1 MPEPGTD
8 PRNAP
13 AGAPEAEKDDPS
25 RDTIPLS
32 PAEWDRLF
40 AAVGDDYLFGR
51 EPSNLART
59 ALRFWKARREEERGP
74 LLDLGC
80 GEGRDAVFFAQEG
93 FDVLAVDGSE
103 VALRKTMALA
113 EATGVALKSYQ
124 CDIRDYRLPHAFS
137 FLHVNNSLQ
146 FLGEACLPYLDHLR
160 EQTPPGGLHSVSVMT
175 RDYTPER
182 EGLYRFDRNEL
193 KLIYRDWTILFYT
206 EEMVW
211 REPISRYLSF
221 AQVVAVRP

>member
-1 MPEPGTD
+1 VTEPSPASPDTRAGEPETEQD
-8 PRNAP
+8 AS
-13 AGAPEAEKDDPS
+13 A
-25 RDTIPLS
+25 RDTIPLD

-40 AAVGDDYLFGR
+40 TAAGDDYVFGR

-59 ALRFWKARREEERGP
+59 ALRFWKTMRQEERGP

-103 VALRKTMALA
+103 TALQKTAALAKAAGIALRPCR
-113 EATGVALKSYQ
+113 G
-124 CDIRDYRLPHAFS
+124 DIRGYRLPHAFS

-146 FLGEACLPYLDHLR
+146 FLGEACLPYLDYLR
-160 EQTPPGGLHSVSVMT
+160 KETPPGGLHSVSVMT

-182 EGLYRFDRNEL
+182 VGLYRFDRNEL
-193 KLIYRDWTILFYT
+193 KLLYRDWTIKFYS

-211 REPISRYLSF
+211 REPIGRYLSF

>member
-1 MPEPGTD
+1 MAEPCPD
-8 PRNAP
+8 PLDAL
-13 AGAPEAEKDDPS
+13 AGESAEAKIVRS
-25 RDTIPLS
+25 RDTIPLG
-32 PAEWDRLF
+32 PGEWDKLF

-59 ALRFWKARREEERGP
+59 ALRYWKTMRQEERGP

-103 VALRKTMALA
+103 AALRKTAALA
-113 EATGVALKSYQ
+113 AEIGVVLKPCL
-124 CDIRDYRLPHAFS
+124 CDIRDYRLPHEFY
-137 FLHVNNSLQ
+137 FLHINNSLQ
-146 FLGEACLPYLDHLR
+146 FLGEECLPYLDHLR
-160 EQTPPGGLHSVSVMT
+160 KRTPSGGLHAVGAMT

-182 EGLYRFDRNEL
+182 VGLYRFDRNEL
-193 KLIYRDWTILFYT
+193 KLLYRDWIIRFYA

-211 REPISRYLSF
+211 REPLSRYLSF